1 VKNNEYE
8 NKIIVKV
15 MYMNN
20 EIMAYIKDGI
30 KSGKNRS
37 WPNCSYFL
45 YLCLKRLQTKK
56 VAQCPGQDSECVSAV

>member
-1 VKNNEYE
+1 MK
-8 NKIIVKV
+8 NKIMIKI
-15 MYMNN
+15 MDMNN

-45 YLCLKRLQTKK
+45 HVCLKRIKTNK
-56 VAQCPGQDSECVSAV
+56 